1 VHLGNARTALLAWL
15 DVRSRGG
22 AMVLRVEDNDFTR
35 ARRDL
40 DTAIRLKPDG
50 ALAYF
55 HRGRL
60 NIQAERL
67 QDARRDLRT
76 AQRLDPNLGGVK
88 EAIARL
94 EKKAGRSAQAAAE
107 GVPEG

>member
-1 VHLGNARTALLAWL
+1 MISLKGQEFPDTYAARGSAYLKKGDLP
-15 DVRSRGG
+15 
-22 AMVLRVEDNDFTR
+22 R

-60 NIQAERL
+60 NLQAERL

-94 EKKAGRSAQAAAE
+94 DKKAGRRAQAVAE